1 MSDIR
6 PRIRDIPPRF
16 RQYPLVVIT
25 IQKRILRLPI
35 PLPIP
40 ALPRA
45 TRDLVG
51 LQTRLL
57 QNDIQSALGRRD
69 APARDVRLHG
79 QHGRVGDWLK
89 GRVRVRG

>member
-16 RQYPLVVIT
+16 RQYPLVVIA

-40 ALPRA
+40 ALPRT

-69 APARDVRLHG
+69 APARDVGLHG
-79 QHGRVGDWLK
+79 QHGWVGYRLK
-89 GRVRVRG
+89 GRVRVRC